1 MKSSQKLGQQIIFSI
16 QLPRKALA
24 GGKTWPRTAINRWRF
39 VCAWRLYIHYTEDLL
54 SLGCTRLWTLSSFC
68 TLSIT
73 FIWSKNLM
81 RLRNDHTG
89 HIKATH
95 LTFELPSLGIQ
106 ISLGQLYCLL
116 VRSHSWTV
124 FLALEVFFVFW
135 CEKIWILS
143 IITLALLEK

>member
-24 GGKTWPRTAINRWRF
+24 GGKTWPRTAINRRRF
-39 VCAWRLYIHYTEDLL
+39 VCTWRLYIHYTEDFP
-54 SLGCTRLWTLSSFC
+54 SLGRTRLWTLSRFW

-73 FIWSKNLM
+73 FIWSRNLM

-95 LTFELPSLGIQ
+95 LTSELPSLGIQ
-106 ISLGQLYCLL
+106 ISLRQLYCLL
-116 VRSHSWTV
+116 VHSHSWTML
-124 FLALEVFFVFW
+124 LALEVFF
-135 CEKIWILS
+135 CLS
-143 IITLALLEK
+143 VWENINSFYNSFSIT